1 MKEKE
6 MMNVPAVSTRSGRRV
21 ALLNPSPAQIVI
33 GDIAHGLAHQCR
45 FNGQTNRF
53 YSVAQH
59 SVLVASILPRELR
72 LAGLLH
78 DASEAYLGD
87 IVQPLK
93 ELLPEYQ
100 SIEAH
105 FCEVLGAR
113 FNVDLSPNSA
123 IHKADL
129 IVLATERRDLMPMD
143 TADWSCIA
151 GITPLSR
158 RIKPLAPEAAAAQ
171 FMDLFFKLSPKTMPV
186 KKTGALKQ
194 WLNHYFP
201 NRLSLS

>member
-1 MKEKE
+1 
-6 MMNVPAVSTRSGRRV
+6 MNMPAVSTRSGRRV
-21 ALLNPSPAQIVI
+21 ALLNPSPSQIAI

-45 FNGQTNRF
+45 FNGQTNKF

-93 ELLPEYQ
+93 ELLPDYQ
-100 SIEAH
+100 AIEAK
-105 FCEVLGAR
+105 FCEVLGTR
-113 FNVDLSPNSA
+113 FDVDLQPNDA
-123 IHKADL
+123 IKHADL
-129 IVLATERRDLMPMD
+129 VVLATERRDLMPMD
-143 TADWSCIA
+143 TADWSSIA
-151 GITPLSR
+151 GITPLIR
-158 RIKPLAPEAAAAQ
+158 TIKPLAPETAAAQ
-171 FMDLFFKLSPKTMPV
+171 FMDLFFKLINQPQPSKNPTLV
-186 KKTGALKQ
+186 KQL
-194 WLNHYFP
+194 LNTLLP

>member
-1 MKEKE
+1 
-6 MMNVPAVSTRSGRRV
+6 MNMPAVSTKSGRRV
-21 ALLNPSPAQIVI
+21 SLLNPSPSQIVI

-45 FNGQTNRF
+45 FNGQTNKF

-87 IVQPLK
+87 VVQPLK
-93 ELLPEYQ
+93 DLLPEYQ
-100 SIEAH
+100 SIEAN

-113 FNVDLSPNSA
+113 FGVNLQHNDA
-123 IHKADL
+123 IRHADL
-129 IVLATERRDLMPMD
+129 VVLATERRDLMPMD
-143 TADWSCIA
+143 TADWSSIA

-158 RIKPLAPEAAAAQ
+158 TIKPKSPEAASAQ
-171 FMDLFFKLSPKTMPV
+171 FMEMFFMLTNQKNIAKKETFAKQMLNYFLMNRPSLLS
-186 KKTGALKQ
+186 
-194 WLNHYFP
+194 
-201 NRLSLS
+201 R

>member
-1 MKEKE
+1 M
-6 MMNVPAVSTRSGRRV
+6 MMNIPAVSTRSGRRV

-100 SIEAH
+100 TIEAN

-113 FNVDLSPNSA
+113 FNVNLQPNPA
-123 IHKADL
+123 IHQADI

-158 RIKPLAPEAAAAQ
+158 RIKPLAPDIAAAQ
-171 FMDLFFKLSPKTMPV
+171 FMTLFFKLNNQTQSV
-186 KKTGALKQ
+186 KNPTAIRQ
-194 WLNHYFP
+194 VLNYFLP
-201 NRLSLS
+201 SRLSLL

>member
-1 MKEKE
+1 
-6 MMNVPAVSTRSGRRV
+6 MNVPAVSTRSGRRV

-33 GDIAHGLAHQCR
+33 GDIAHGLANQCR
-45 FNGQTNRF
+45 FNGQTNQF

-100 SIEAH
+100 NIEAN
-105 FCEVLGAR
+105 FCNVLGAR
-113 FNVDLSPNSA
+113 FNVELSPNVA
-123 IHKADL
+123 IHQADL

-151 GITPLSR
+151 NITPLSR
-158 RIKPLAPEAAAAQ
+158 RIKPLSPGAAAAQ
-171 FMDLFFKLSPKTMPV
+171 FMDLFFKLSKQPQPSKNPSLV
-186 KKTGALKQ
+186 KHL
-194 WLNHYFP
+194 LNYLLP
-201 NRLSLS
+201 NRLSFP

>member
-1 MKEKE
+1 
-6 MMNVPAVSTRSGRRV
+6 MNMPAVSTKSGRRV
-21 ALLNPSPAQIVI
+21 SLLNPSPSQIVI

-45 FNGQTNRF
+45 FNGQTNKF

-87 IVQPLK
+87 VVQPLK
-93 ELLPEYQ
+93 DLLPEYQ
-100 SIEAH
+100 SIEAN

-113 FNVDLSPNSA
+113 FGVNLQHNDA
-123 IHKADL
+123 IRHADL
-129 IVLATERRDLMPMD
+129 VVLATERRDLMPMD
-143 TADWSCIA
+143 TADWSSIA

-158 RIKPLAPEAAAAQ
+158 TIKPKSPEAASAQ
-171 FMDLFFKLSPKTMPV
+171 FMEMFFMLTNQKNIAKKETFAKQMLNYFLMNRPNLLS
-186 KKTGALKQ
+186 
-194 WLNHYFP
+194 
-201 NRLSLS
+201 R

>member
-1 MKEKE
+1 
-6 MMNVPAVSTRSGRRV
+6 MNIAAVSTKSGRRV
-21 ALLNPSPAQIVI
+21 SLLNPSPSQIVI

-45 FNGQTNRF
+45 FNGQTNKF

-87 IVQPLK
+87 VVQPLK
-93 ELLPEYQ
+93 DLLPEYQ
-100 SIEAH
+100 SIEAN

-113 FNVDLSPNSA
+113 FGVNLQHNYA
-123 IHKADL
+123 IRHADL
-129 IVLATERRDLMPMD
+129 VVLATERRDLMPMD
-143 TADWSCIA
+143 TADWSSIA

-158 RIKPLAPEAAAAQ
+158 TIKPKSPEAASAQ
-171 FMDLFFKLSPKTMPV
+171 FMEMFFMLTNQKNIAKKETFVKQLLSYLLM
-186 KKTGALKQ
+186 
-194 WLNHYFP
+194 
-201 NRLSLS
+201 NRPSLLSR

>member
-1 MKEKE
+1 
-6 MMNVPAVSTRSGRRV
+6 MNMPAVSTKSGRRV
-21 ALLNPSPAQIVI
+21 SLLNPSPSQIVI

-45 FNGQTNRF
+45 FNGQTNKF

-87 IVQPLK
+87 VVQPLK
-93 ELLPEYQ
+93 DLLPEYQ
-100 SIEAH
+100 SIETN

-113 FNVDLSPNSA
+113 FGVNLQHNDA
-123 IHKADL
+123 IRHADL
-129 IVLATERRDLMPMD
+129 VVLATERRDLMPMD
-143 TADWSCIA
+143 TADWSSIA

-158 RIKPLAPEAAAAQ
+158 TIKPKSPEAASAQ
-171 FMDLFFKLSPKTMPV
+171 FMEMFFMLTNQKNIV
-186 KKTGALKQ
+186 KKETFAKQ
-194 WLNHYFP
+194 LLNYLLM
-201 NRLSLS
+201 NRPSLLSR

>member
-1 MKEKE
+1 
-6 MMNVPAVSTRSGRRV
+6 MNMPAVSTRSGRRV
-21 ALLNPSPAQIVI
+21 ALLNPSPSQIAI

-45 FNGQTNRF
+45 FNGQTNKF

-93 ELLPEYQ
+93 DLLPDYQ
-100 SIEAH
+100 AIEAK
-105 FCEVLGAR
+105 FCEVLGTR
-113 FNVDLSPNSA
+113 FNVDLQPNDA
-123 IHKADL
+123 IKHADL
-129 IVLATERRDLMPMD
+129 VVLATERRDLMPMD
-143 TADWSCIA
+143 TADWSSIA

-158 RIKPLAPEAAAAQ
+158 TIKPLAPETAAAQ
-171 FMDLFFKLSPKTMPV
+171 FMDLFFKLINQPQPSKNPTLV
-186 KKTGALKQ
+186 KQL
-194 WLNHYFP
+194 LNTLLP

>member
-1 MKEKE
+1 
-6 MMNVPAVSTRSGRRV
+6 MNVPAVSTRSGRRV

-59 SVLVASILPRELR
+59 SVLVASILPR
-72 LAGLLH
+72 
-78 DASEAYLGD
+78 
-87 IVQPLK
+87 
-93 ELLPEYQ
+93 
-100 SIEAH
+100 
-105 FCEVLGAR
+105 
-113 FNVDLSPNSA
+113 DLSPNSA

-171 FMDLFFKLSPKTMPV
+171 FMDLFFKLSPKSMPA
-186 KKTGALKQ
+186 KKPGVLKQ
-194 WLNHYFP
+194 WLSHYFP

>member
-1 MKEKE
+1 
-6 MMNVPAVSTRSGRRV
+6 MNMPAVSTRSGRRV
-21 ALLNPSPAQIVI
+21 ALLNPSPSQIAI

-45 FNGQTNRF
+45 FNGQTNKF

-93 ELLPEYQ
+93 ELLPDYQ
-100 SIEAH
+100 AIEAK
-105 FCEVLGAR
+105 FCEVLGTR
-113 FNVDLSPNSA
+113 FNVDLQPNDA
-123 IHKADL
+123 IRHADL
-129 IVLATERRDLMPMD
+129 VVLATERRDLMPMD
-143 TADWSCIA
+143 TADWSSIA
-151 GITPLSR
+151 GITPLIR
-158 RIKPLAPEAAAAQ
+158 TIKPLAPETAAAQ
-171 FMDLFFKLSPKTMPV
+171 FMDLFFKLINQPQPSKNPTLV
-186 KKTGALKQ
+186 KQL
-194 WLNHYFP
+194 LNTLLP

>member
-1 MKEKE
+1 
-6 MMNVPAVSTRSGRRV
+6 MNMPAVSTRSGRRV
-21 ALLNPSPAQIVI
+21 ALLNPSPSQIAI

-45 FNGQTNRF
+45 FNGQTNKF

-93 ELLPEYQ
+93 ELLPDYQ
-100 SIEAH
+100 AIEAK
-105 FCEVLGAR
+105 FCEVLGTR
-113 FNVDLSPNSA
+113 FNVDLQPNDA
-123 IHKADL
+123 IRHADL
-129 IVLATERRDLMPMD
+129 VVLATERRDLMPMD
-143 TADWSCIA
+143 TADWSSIA

-158 RIKPLAPEAAAAQ
+158 TIKPLAPETAAAQ
-171 FMDLFFKLSPKTMPV
+171 FMDLFFKLINQPQPSKNPTLV
-186 KKTGALKQ
+186 KQL
-194 WLNHYFP
+194 LNTLLP

>member
-1 MKEKE
+1 
-6 MMNVPAVSTRSGRRV
+6 MNMPAVSTRSGRRV
-21 ALLNPSPAQIVI
+21 ALLNPSPSQIAI

-45 FNGQTNRF
+45 FNGQTNKF

-93 ELLPEYQ
+93 DLLPDYQ
-100 SIEAH
+100 AIEAK
-105 FCEVLGAR
+105 FCEVLGTR
-113 FNVDLSPNSA
+113 FNVDLQPNDA
-123 IHKADL
+123 IRHADL
-129 IVLATERRDLMPMD
+129 VVLATERRDLMPMD
-143 TADWSCIA
+143 TADWSSIA
-151 GITPLSR
+151 GITTLSR
-158 RIKPLAPEAAAAQ
+158 TIKPLAPETAAAQ
-171 FMDLFFKLSPKTMPV
+171 FMDLFFKLINQPQPSKNPTLV
-186 KKTGALKQ
+186 KQL
-194 WLNHYFP
+194 LNTLLP